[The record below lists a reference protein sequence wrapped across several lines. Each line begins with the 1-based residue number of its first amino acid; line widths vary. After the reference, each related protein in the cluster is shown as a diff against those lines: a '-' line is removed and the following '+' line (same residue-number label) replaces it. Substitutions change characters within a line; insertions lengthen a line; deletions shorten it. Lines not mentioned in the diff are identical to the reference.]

1 MSENITVDTE
11 LLRDA
16 LKLLGKYSDLFADAE
31 RNVSFSVADNLETAG
46 RTELGK
52 VYASGIRPG
61 AMGLQYLLRML
72 KEMLEDAHGNGI
84 DATTYLEGVEN
95 IVAGIARGGRGGGGG
110 GGRR

>member
-16 LKLLGKYSDLFADAE
+16 LKLLGKYSDLFADAA

-52 VYASGIRPG
+52 VYASGGRPG
-61 AMGLQYLLRML
+61 ALRLQCLLRTL
-72 KEMLEDAHGNGI
+72 QENLESAHGNAI
-84 DATTYLEGVEN
+84 DATPYREGREHRVT
-95 IVAGIARGGRGGGGG
+95 GIARGGRGGGGG